1 MFYMKR
7 STTVTV
13 LGSTGSYGR
22 AVLDVIRKYP
32 KKFKVVGLSCYE
44 NTALLSQQIAEFN
57 PIHYFT
63 PTGSIESQ
71 LSIFDYMDSEEY
83 RAKCLPSL
91 EELASLDADIVV
103 SAVSGLSGLWA
114 AIATLKRGGILA
126 IANKE
131 TIVCAGKYLKKLEK
145 QFGGL
150 IIPLDTEH
158 SAIQSGLK
166 GEEIK
171 DIRRLIITASGGAL
185 RDYNLSDLK
194 NIKAA
199 EALKHP
205 NWMMGKKITID
216 SATMFNKALEIV
228 EAKYLF
234 DVNPSKI
241 SILMHRES
249 IIHAI
254 VELNN
259 GSQKAIMSQTS
270 LRIPIEN
277 ALFYP
282 NIQSTEEENILDLS
296 KIGSLHFSELDSDRY
311 PVMTLIREAL
321 NKSDGAIIALSSADE
336 VLVEKFLADKIKFSD
351 IYKNLEKVYL
361 KFQNIK
367 DTSVDDVLKISY
379 EAKEYAKT
387 LR

>member
-1 MFYMKR
+1 M
-7 STTVTV
+7 
-13 LGSTGSYGR
+13 
-22 AVLDVIRKYP
+22 
-32 KKFKVVGLSCYE
+32 
-44 NTALLSQQIAEFN
+44 
-57 PIHYFT
+57 
-63 PTGSIESQ
+63 
-71 LSIFDYMDSEEY
+71 
-83 RAKCLPSL
+83 PSL

-185 RDYNLSDLK
+185 RDYNINDLK

-205 NWMMGKKITID
+205 NWMMGKKITVD

-296 KIGSLHFSELDSDRY
+296 KIGSLHFSELDSDRH

-321 NKSDGAIIALSSADE
+321 NKSDGSIIALSSADE

-379 EAKEYAKT
+379 EAKEYVKT

>member
-1 MFYMKR
+1 M
-7 STTVTV
+7 
-13 LGSTGSYGR
+13 
-22 AVLDVIRKYP
+22 
-32 KKFKVVGLSCYE
+32 
-44 NTALLSQQIAEFN
+44 
-57 PIHYFT
+57 
-63 PTGSIESQ
+63 
-71 LSIFDYMDSEEY
+71 
-83 RAKCLPSL
+83 PSL

-185 RDYNLSDLK
+185 RDYNISDLK

-205 NWMMGKKITID
+205 NWMMGKKITVD

-296 KIGSLHFSELDSDRY
+296 KIGSLYFSELDTDRY